1 VTSALSRFAFID
13 AVHAAEVLHTT
24 QDQILDWVK
33 SGKLKAYGGKPANP
47 FLRSADVATLVEE
60 LGVAA
65 DEPPR
70 RTKSASAR
78 VQPRL
83 TSDSRW
89 SGVSEEDI
97 REWVTRADPTRRQ
110 AARTAAGTARE
121 RLAMVLAILDELD
134 R

>member
-24 QDQILDWVK
+24 QEQILDRVK
-33 SGKLKAYGGKPANP
+33 SGNLKAYGGKPANP
-47 FLRSADVATLVEE
+47 FLRSADVAALAAE
-60 LGVAA
+60 LGVTT
-65 DEPPR
+65 DEPPQR
-70 RTKSASAR
+70 IKSASAR

-89 SGVSEEDI
+89 SGVSEADI
-97 REWVTRADPTRRQ
+97 REWATRADPPRRQ

-121 RLAMVLAILDELD
+121 RLDMVLAILDELD

>member
-1 VTSALSRFAFID
+1 MTSALTRFAFID
-13 AVHAAEVLHTT
+13 AVHAAEVVHTT
-24 QDQILDWVK
+24 QEQILDWVK

-47 FLRSADVATLVEE
+47 FLRSADVAALAEE

-65 DEPPR
+65 DEPPQ

-89 SGVSEEDI
+89 SGVSEADI
-97 REWVTRADPTRRQ
+97 REWATRADPTRRQ

-121 RLAMVLAILDELD
+121 RLATVLAILDELD